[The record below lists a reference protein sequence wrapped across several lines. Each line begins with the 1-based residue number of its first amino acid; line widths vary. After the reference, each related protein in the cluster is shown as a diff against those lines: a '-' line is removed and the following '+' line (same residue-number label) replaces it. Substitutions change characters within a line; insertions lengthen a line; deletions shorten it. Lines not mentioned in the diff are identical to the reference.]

1 MLTIPTDPKDLKGF
15 RDFFITVRSQ
25 ACSLAAACEGPLK
38 TAWEDIVAKYD
49 AVLAKLP
56 KDADGNWTVASC
68 LDSLFNTLVSS
79 NACASQLSLEMT
91 KLRGQTASAVEAEV
105 LSRIT
110 AGALVPMEKVAAQI
124 EAAVAAKVAAGELIA
139 KEAVTQLCSA
149 AQTKGVTEGEAKVRG
164 EIAAA
169 AEAQKLIATRKTALT
184 TAGLPLPDA
193 EFESL
198 LLGKDEDFATAQ
210 KLFGDRKVAFT
221 TAGIQIPDEL
231 MANLWLP
238 KDRFGTFEK
247 TISSIPAFKVSPNPL
262 LRADHA
268 ATGTAKVMIV

>member
-1 MLTIPTDPKDLKGF
+1 MLTIHTDPKDLKGF

-25 ACSLAAACEGPLK
+25 ACSLAATCEGPLK

-79 NACASQLSLEMT
+79 NACASQLSLELT
-91 KLRGQTASAVEAEV
+91 QVRTQAASALDAAVAQ
-105 LSRIT
+105 RIT
-110 AGALVPMEKVAAQI
+110 SGDLVPKDKVQAQI
-124 EAAVAAKVAAGELIA
+124 DAALAAKVAAGELIA
-139 KEAVTQLCSA
+139 KDAVTQLCSA

-169 AEAQKLIATRKTALT
+169 AEAQKLIATRKAALT
-184 TAGLPLPDA
+184 TAGLALPDA

-198 LLGKDEDFATAQ
+198 LLSGKDEDFAAAQ
-210 KLFGDRKVAFT
+210 KLFTDRSPPPP
-221 TAGIQIPDEL
+221 GEPS
-231 MANLWLP
+231 LP
-238 KDRFGTFEK
+238 PRNE
-247 TISSIPAFKVSPNPL
+247 SPRRTL
-262 LRADHA
+262 GRVFL
-268 ATGTAKVMIV
+268 